1 MVKKLK
7 GIERLKRCL
16 EKTKKN
22 GKKWREKVIEGDN
35 LPKTTFVMY
44 LPRRAVLRNRER
56 PLPALGITSL
66 LEKDGVKYHH
76 LYIDIDDKSRI
87 EDVLRVYEAFVEY
100 DYPTV
105 LLETKK
111 GYHIRVYYPFRWQ
124 EVLKILS
131 SIKWLVD
138 PKWLNLQRKRKLII
152 IRIAGKYHRLDIRQL
167 SSWYPSGKQLY
178 KYALKYHL
186 FLFIVSH
193 EYHRLP
199 QQIIWDYFEKVVREG
214 ETVCLKSK

>member
-1 MVKKLK
+1 
-7 GIERLKRCL
+7 
-16 EKTKKN
+16 
-22 GKKWREKVIEGDN
+22 
-35 LPKTTFVMY
+35 MY
-44 LPRRAVLRNRER
+44 LPRRAVLRNREK
-56 PLPALGITSL
+56 PLPALGVTSL
-66 LEKDGVKYHH
+66 LDKNGVQYHH
-76 LYIDIDDKSRI
+76 LYIDIDSKENI
-87 EDVLRVYEAFVEY
+87 EQVLRVYETFVEH
-100 DYPTV
+100 DYPVT

-111 GYHIRVYYPFRWQ
+111 GYHIRVYYPFKWQ

-167 SSWYPSGKQLY
+167 SSWYPEDKQLY

-193 EYHRLP
+193 EYHRLS
-199 QQIIWDYFEKVVREG
+199 QQVIWDYFEKVVHEG
-214 ETVCLKSK
+214 ETVCLKSE